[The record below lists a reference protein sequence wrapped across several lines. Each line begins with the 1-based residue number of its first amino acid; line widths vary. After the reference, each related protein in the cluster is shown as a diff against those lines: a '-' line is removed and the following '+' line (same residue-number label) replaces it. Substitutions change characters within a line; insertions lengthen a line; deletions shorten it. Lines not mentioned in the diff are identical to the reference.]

1 MISKNKLSKKKSKS
15 WKQKLI
21 KLKSVKGAKK
31 EKAIDKEKVTKT
43 KATRTTKA
51 LTTAIVLSAITSLTY
66 WSTQNVSINGHCCV
80 DDIKIERI
88 ESKRLL
94 IGVEIGKIYRIK
106 EPKNL
111 PKFENAKQAIEFVRK
126 IPYDYWEDN
135 PSNVLNL
142 KRGNCLGKARLLYF
156 IGKRNNYKFDFEK
169 TESHI
174 TLKYGG
180 DLIDITK

>member
-1 MISKNKLSKKKSKS
+1 MTNRSKLSKKKSRS
-15 WKQKLI
+15 WKEKLT
-21 KLKSVKGAKK
+21 KLKRRKVSKGNTTNKTNMTN
-31 EKAIDKEKVTKT
+31 KAN
-43 KATRTTKA
+43 KA
-51 LTTAIVLSAITSLTY
+51 LTTAIVLTAITSLTY

-80 DDIKIERI
+80 DDIRIERI

-94 IGVEIGKIYRIK
+94 IGVEIGKIYKIK

-111 PKFENAKQAIEFVRK
+111 PKFENAKQAIEFVKK

-135 PSNVLNL
+135 PDNVLNL

-156 IGKRNNYKFDFEK
+156 IGKRYKYKFDFEK